1 MGRDAVLAVAR
12 DYVHHLVLRDYL
24 YEGGLGTLGEGA
36 RYEADDV
43 ECFISEYR
51 ATIIDP
57 PEHAFELR
65 QPYAPEIDRQGVSV
79 RLWTEEE
86 GESNIRLD
94 LEITQSTPHQ
104 ILEMMI
110 EGCPPFLIPPI
121 QEVVHHLVTRTYTE
135 LEEHGHIRTFKLSP
149 LNAEA
154 IILEYRDRAWEHR
167 ASRVGPREEYALVD
181 LPASAFKNVH
191 VRHVT
196 DTTGTWVADIA
207 LWWAGDG
214 GPGDLTLRLEIDVSH
229 DAIDV
234 QVVGL
239 EVM

>member
-1 MGRDAVLAVAR
+1 MGRDDVLAVSR
-12 DYVHHLVLRDYL
+12 DYVHHLVSRDYT
-24 YEGGLGTLGEGA
+24 YEGGLGTLGETA
-36 RYEADDV
+36 LYDSDSVAS
-43 ECFISEYR
+43 FLSAYR
-51 ATIIDP
+51 ATVIDP

-94 LEITQSTPHQ
+94 LEITLSTPHQ
-104 ILEMMI
+104 ILELMI

-135 LEEHGHIRTFKLSP
+135 LEEHSHLRTFKLNP
-149 LNAEA
+149 LDAEEA
-154 IILEYRDRAWEHR
+154 ILEYRDSAWEHND
-167 ASRVGPREEYALVD
+167 SHVGPREEYALVD
-181 LPASAFKNVH
+181 LPASAFKDAH

-196 DTTGTWVADIA
+196 DTTGTWVADIE
-207 LWWAGDG
+207 LWWAGDS

-234 QVVGL
+234 QIVGL